1 MPSSSKEGFTAPT
14 GTTVEE
20 IVGRG
25 SVFEVAVVVS
35 AGRRL
40 IAKRP
45 RPELRD
51 NADAASAIKREAAVL
66 TRLHDRRVPAIE
78 ASGVD
83 DAGPFLLETLV
94 EGPSFRSLSEATSP
108 LPWAAR
114 AGLALRAVVLFR
126 DLHALSDASGPLG
139 FAHGDPSP
147 DHLVLASV
155 DDLDVVEVGLLD
167 FGSASLR
174 GMPPVGAGA
183 RGTLPYVAPE
193 LCRGEVAPSAAT
205 DRYALAVILGQLL
218 SGRRLCK
225 ATEEAA
231 MLLEIGDHGHDASAL
246 ASLPAPVQKA
256 LASLLAFRSADRPAD
271 LDELA
276 RSLEASA
283 AVE

>member
-1 MPSSSKEGFTAPT
+1 MPSSSKEGFLAPA

-20 IVGRG
+20 VVGRG

-35 AGRRL
+35 SGRRL

-51 NADAASAIKREAAVL
+51 NAEAASAIGREAAVL
-66 TRLHDRRVPAIE
+66 NHVHDRRVPTVE
-78 ASGVD
+78 AAGVD
-83 DAGPFLLETLV
+83 EAGPFLLETLV
-94 EGPSFRSLSEATSP
+94 EGPSFRSLSEAASP
-108 LPWAAR
+108 LPFAAR

-126 DLHALSDASGPLG
+126 DLHALSDAGGPLG

-167 FGSASLR
+167 FGSATLR
-174 GMPPVGAGA
+174 GMPQVAAGA

-193 LCRGEVAPSAAT
+193 LCRGETTPSAST
-205 DRYALAVILGQLL
+205 DRYALAVILGHFLT
-218 SGRRLCK
+218 GKRLCK

-231 MLLEIGDHGHDASAL
+231 MLLEIGDRGHDHSAL
-246 ASLPAPVQKA
+246 DGLPAPVQKA
-256 LASLLAFRSADRPAD
+256 LAAHLAFRSTDRPDD

-276 RSLEASA
+276 RSLEATA